1 MIKIELEHG
10 GVVTTDN
17 CAYYDVYMLI
27 VNKEEKQIEIND
39 SSGFAFGL
47 INYEDENVEALLYRV
62 DGTLDEAPRSIAI
75 DGEIQY

>member
-10 GVVTTDN
+10 GIVITDN

-39 SSGFAFGL
+39 SSGFATGL
-47 INYEDENVEALLYRV
+47 INYEDEDVEALLYKV
-62 DGTLDEAPRSIAI
+62 DGTLDEVSRSIAV

>member
-10 GVVTTDN
+10 GIVTTDN

-39 SSGFAFGL
+39 SSGFAS
-47 INYEDENVEALLYRV
+47 D
-62 DGTLDEAPRSIAI
+62 
-75 DGEIQY
+75 

>member
-10 GVVTTDN
+10 GIVTTDN

-27 VNKEEKQIEIND
+27 VNKEEKQIEIDD
-39 SSGFAFGL
+39 SSGFAIGL
-47 INYEDENVEALLYRV
+47 INYEDEDVEALLYKV
-62 DGTLDEAPRSIAI
+62 DGTLDKVSRSIAV

>member
-10 GVVTTDN
+10 GIVTTDN
-17 CAYYDVYMLI
+17 CAYCDVYMLI

-39 SSGFAFGL
+39 SSGFTIGL

-62 DGTLDEAPRSIAI
+62 DGTLDKAPRNIAI